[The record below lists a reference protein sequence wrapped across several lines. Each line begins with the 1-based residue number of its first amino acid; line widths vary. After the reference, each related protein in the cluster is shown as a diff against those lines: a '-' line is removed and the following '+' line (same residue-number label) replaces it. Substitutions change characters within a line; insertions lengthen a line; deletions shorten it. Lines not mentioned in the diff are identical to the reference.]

1 MSSTLTRAIAGATA
15 FATCN
20 LAAAHPGHAHD
31 AVAGLLHPLLG
42 ADHLLAMLAVGVWAC
57 QLGGRARWLLPASF
71 VALMALAGAAGMA
84 GIALPMVE
92 GGIAA
97 SLLALGLLI
106 AFSVRLPAGAGAGLA
121 ALFAICHGYAHGAEM
136 PAAGAA
142 WQYALG
148 FLLSTA
154 VLHGCGLLLGA
165 SLRRR
170 AAWLRGA
177 GLALAAGGAWMMA
190 VA

>member
-1 MSSTLTRAIAGATA
+1 MSSKSIRIAAGAAA
-15 FATCN
+15 FAVCN

-31 AVAGLLHPLLG
+31 AAAGLLHPLLG

-71 VALMALAGAAGMA
+71 LTLMALAGGAGMA

-106 AFSVRLPAGAGAGLA
+106 AFSVRLPAAAGAGLT
-121 ALFAICHGYAHGAEM
+121 ALFAIFHGYAHGAEM

-142 WQYALG
+142 LQYAFG

-165 SLRRR
+165 GLRQR
-170 AAWLRGA
+170 ATWLRAA

-190 VA
+190 A